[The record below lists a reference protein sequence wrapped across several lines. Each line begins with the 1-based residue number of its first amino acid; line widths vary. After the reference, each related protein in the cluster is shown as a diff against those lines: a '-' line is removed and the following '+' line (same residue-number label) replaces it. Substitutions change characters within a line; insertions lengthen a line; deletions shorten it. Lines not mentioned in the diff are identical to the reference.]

1 MPWHDK
7 DLPCTGERRT
17 SMQPPTWSADTVVS
31 SGQSRTALS
40 PLVGPWLLLAR
51 VVWWAVTLLV
61 AVLFVAALPASFASL
76 QTLCLSCNGPQLT
89 PELARQLSAL
99 GLSLPLYAASFLALN
114 SVFFAA
120 YLVMACV
127 LFWRRADD
135 RIAFIG
141 SLFLVSFG
149 GAAFAGTLDA
159 LASLN
164 PAWQLLI
171 SLARF
176 LGIAFFILFS
186 YLFPDGRFVPS
197 WTRFLALVGLL
208 VQVPDTFFPGSPL
221 SFSHLPR
228 LLTFVLFLSSL
239 VGPVVVQVYRYRRV
253 SNAVQRQQTKWVIF
267 GLTVAI
273 GGFLSLLLLTATVS
287 PAGNNPVL
295 AQLIVVSASY
305 LFLLVIPL
313 SLGIAVLRYRLWNI
327 DIIIKRTLVYSILT
341 ACVVGIYVLVVGSL
355 GAVFHTGSTLLISLG
370 VTGLVAM
377 LFQPLREWLQR
388 GVNRLLY
395 GQRDEPYRVISR
407 LGQRLETTFTPDAVL
422 STIVETV
429 ALALKLP
436 YAAILFQHDQTSS
449 IAASYG
455 RGNEEPL
462 LRLPLLYQS
471 QQVGELLLA
480 PRARGETFTPAD
492 RRLLADLARQVGIAA
507 HAVQL
512 TTDLQRSRE
521 RLVTAREE
529 ERRRLR
535 RDLHDGLGPALATI
549 TVKAEAARD
558 AIEAEPAQAITLL
571 EDLISQA
578 QAAITDIRRLVYNL
592 RPPALDDLGLVTA
605 IRTPAMHYEQSGL
618 PISVEAPES
627 LPELPAAVEVAT
639 YRIMQEAL
647 TNVVRHANARSCL
660 IRLVF
665 DGMLHLEVRDD
676 GCGISPHRQAGVGLR
691 SMQERAVEVGG
702 HCVVEAL
709 PGRGTRVQADLP
721 CSSNGRSSIL

>member
-1 MPWHDK
+1 
-7 DLPCTGERRT
+7 
-17 SMQPPTWSADTVVS
+17 MQPPTWSADTVVS

-51 VVWWAVTLLV
+51 LVWWAVTLLV

-149 GAAFAGTLDA
+149 GAAFPGTLDA

-164 PAWQLLI
+164 PAWQLLVA
-171 SLARF
+171 LARF

-253 SNAVQRQQTKWVIF
+253 SNAVQRQQTKLVIF

-535 RDLHDGLGPALATI
+535 RDLHDGLGPALASMML
-549 TVKAEAARD
+549 KLDAARNLLTRDPSAAD
-558 AIEAEPAQAITLL
+558 ALLVDLKKQTQAEL
-571 EDLISQA
+571 S
-578 QAAITDIRRLVYNL
+578 DIRRLVYEL
-592 RPPALDDLGLVTA
+592 RPPSLDELGLIQALREQAEQYLHEGLFVT
-605 IRTPAMHYEQSGL
+605 L
-618 PISVEAPES
+618 DAPES
-627 LPELPAAVEVAT
+627 LPELPAAVEVAI
-639 YRIMQEAL
+639 YRIVQEAM
-647 TNVVRHANARSCL
+647 TNVARHAQARTCT
-660 IRLVF
+660 IRFRLL
-665 DGMLHLEVRDD
+665 DGLEVEVCDD
-676 GCGISPHRQAGVGLR
+676 GRGISKGARAGIGLT
-691 SMQERAVEVGG
+691 SMRERAVELAGR
-702 HCVVEAL
+702 CEIEAM
-709 PGRGTRVQADLP
+709 PAGGTRLYVWLP
-721 CSSNGRSSIL
+721 LPKALEQKE